1 MRDIDYSTIPSLEF
15 SFQQMTNQLLM
26 KKGSDN
32 LIEMSIQNMGRRES
46 LEIGKKELEGEMGI
60 NMNGMESEIEMMFEK
75 IMKKK
80 A

>member
-46 LEIGKKELEGEMGI
+46 LEIGK
-60 NMNGMESEIEMMFEK
+60 
-75 IMKKK
+75 
-80 A
+80 